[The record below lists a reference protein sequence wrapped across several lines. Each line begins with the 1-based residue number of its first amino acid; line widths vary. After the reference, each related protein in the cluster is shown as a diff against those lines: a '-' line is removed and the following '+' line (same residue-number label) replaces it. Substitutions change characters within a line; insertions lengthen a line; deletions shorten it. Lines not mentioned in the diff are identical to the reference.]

1 MSYFEAEWV
10 NGGGHDCHAPHSYD
24 YQDHDQQCQNCEKH
38 KFARDFPWLDETRVC
53 DECWWDAIKK
63 NPEQTQELENYKN
76 STNAEEKRAYQ
87 KYKKLKDKMSE
98 GKNPNDNDNDRERE
112 RERESRIANLK
123 VEIQQLEQIANR
135 TAEQEQELKDK
146 KAELARLE
154 QEKQEK
160 VNPKK
165 PNNYWPWI
173 IGGGIV
179 LVLVIGI
186 IAYFW
191 GKNKEK

>member
-1 MSYFEAEWV
+1 ME
-10 NGGGHDCHAPHSYD
+10 G
-24 YQDHDQQCQNCEKH
+24 
-38 KFARDFPWLDETRVC
+38 
-53 DECWWDAIKK
+53 
-63 NPEQTQELENYKN
+63 NPEDGYFLKRPSDEVYNFEKQEDIYI
-76 STNAEEKRAYQ
+76 EEAKEIRQ
-87 KYKKLKDKMSE
+87 KWNIKE
-98 GKNPNDNDNDRERE
+98 EQPQERERE
-112 RERESRIANLK
+112 RERESKITQLK
-123 VEIQQLEQIANR
+123 SEIQQLEQITNR

-146 KAELARLE
+146 KAELTRLE

-160 VNPKK
+160 GDPKK

-186 IAYFW
+186 ITYFW